1 MSTAHIFCNPYHN
14 WEKGSVENRIGKIR
28 FFLPKKTDFAK
39 ISEEEL
45 LRIQNI
51 LNYRPFKCLNFMT
64 PYEVIKYALR
74 D

>member
-1 MSTAHIFCNPYHN
+1 LICDTKN
-14 WEKGSVENRIGKIR
+14 ERINISQ
-28 FFLPKKTDFAK
+28 KKKKK

-51 LNYRPFKCLNFMT
+51 LNHRPLKCLNFMT